1 VRLIMPARCAPFV
14 LLSSLLTIATG
25 AATPAPPPPAEG
37 VASVIAVRAAVE
49 PRLDG
54 RLDEPAWRDAT
65 PLTTFTQR
73 EPAEGAPASD
83 STAVRVL
90 YTDNALWVG
99 VRCAQSAD
107 APFAAKGLK
116 RDFDWEADD
125 NVQLLLDTL
134 DDDRTGI
141 LFITNPNG
149 ARADVQIGAEEQDFN
164 VDWNGIWDVRV
175 ARDDAGW
182 TAEFMIP
189 FSTVRFRAGEFQTWG
204 LNVERSVRARRET
217 VSWRGWSRDHVI
229 AHVDQAGRLEG
240 IRGIHRSGEIE
251 VLPYVRGGVDDAPGA
266 TASRTGDLG
275 VDVNLNLTSGL
286 KLNLTA
292 NTDFAEVEV
301 DQNRI
306 NLTRFP
312 IFFPEKRAFFLE
324 GADRFAFTL
333 DWPVQIF
340 YSRRIGLDPRTG
352 VTIRSGEKIPVLGGA
367 RLYGKAGR
375 WDLGLLSLWTDAR
388 GGVPTTNWS
397 VARARREIGR
407 QSSIGVIGATRAA
420 AGSSN
425 LVGGADAVYATSDFA
440 GGHNFELAGAV
451 AASDVSGQ
459 TERRNL
465 AWRVTADYPNDA
477 VDLFLGAAGVQRG
490 FQADTGWDA
499 RNGNYRVYSSALWL
513 KPRPRWPG
521 VRQLRIKPLGFGWF
535 VTDDTGERETVDM
548 STIPLGV
555 LFTSGDYL
563 WTRLRREFDR
573 VDEAFLVGGLLP
585 VAPGEYW
592 WNSATIAFES
602 YGGRRWSVGEQFDT
616 GDYYAGTRRSF
627 TTDARYSVNRH
638 LNLSAEYAWN
648 RLEMTGARLVA
659 HELGAR
665 IEYAF
670 SPDLHLSLFTQ
681 FNNEDRELFTN
692 LRLAWIPRI
701 GSDVYLVFNQGYD
714 TADSRWASTGSAAQA
729 KVVWRFVI

>member
-1 VRLIMPARCAPFV
+1 MRQITPPLRAPLVMLCWLLPAAACA
-14 LLSSLLTIATG
+14 T
-25 AATPAPPPPAEG
+25 APTSPPPAAAP
-37 VASVIAVRAAVE
+37 ASVIAARAGAA

-54 RLDEPAWRDAT
+54 RLDEPAWRAAT
-65 PLTTFTQR
+65 PLTAFTQR
-73 EPAEGAPASD
+73 EPVEGAPASD
-83 STAVRVL
+83 STSVRIL
-90 YTDNALWVG
+90 YTGEALWVG
-99 VRCAQSAD
+99 VRCDQAAD
-107 APFAAKGLK
+107 APLAAKGLK

-134 DDDRTGI
+134 DDDRTGT
-141 LFITNPNG
+141 LFVTNPNG

-164 VDWNGIWDVRV
+164 VDWNGVWDVRV
-175 ARDDAGW
+175 TRDDAGW

-240 IRGIHRSGEIE
+240 IRGIRRSGEIE
-251 VLPYVRGGVDDAPGA
+251 LLPYVRGGVEDAPGA
-266 TASRTGDLG
+266 AASGTGDVGL
-275 VDVNLNLTSGL
+275 DVNLNLTSGL

-301 DQNRI
+301 DQSRI

-312 IFFPEKRAFFLE
+312 IFFPEKRAFFLA

-388 GGVPTTNWS
+388 GDVPATNWS
-397 VARARREIGR
+397 VARVRREIGR
-407 QSSIGVIGATRAA
+407 RSSVGVIGAARAS

-451 AASDVSGQ
+451 AASDVSGR

-499 RNGNYRVYSSALWL
+499 RNGNYRVYSGALWL

-521 VRQLRIKPLGFGWF
+521 VRQLRIKPLGAGWF
-535 VTDDTGERETVDM
+535 VTDDTGLRETVDM

-563 WTRLRREFDR
+563 WTRLRREYDR
-573 VDEAFLVGGLLP
+573 VDEPFQVGGHLP
-585 VAPGEYW
+585 VAAGEYW
-592 WNSATIAFES
+592 WNSATVAFDS
-602 YGGRRWSVGEQFDT
+602 YGGRRWAISEQFDT

-638 LNLSAEYAWN
+638 LSVSAEYAWN
-648 RLEMTGARLVA
+648 RLEMADARLVA

-665 IEYAF
+665 FEYAF

-681 FNNEDRELFTN
+681 FNNGDRELFTN

-701 GSDVYLVFNQGYD
+701 GSDVYFVFNQGYD
-714 TADSRWASTGSAAQA
+714 TTDSRWASTGSAALA

>member
-1 VRLIMPARCAPFV
+1 MRPTLPTPRAPFV
-14 LLSSLLTIATG
+14 QLCCLLPAVT
-25 AATPAPPPPAEG
+25 AAAAAAPPPPPG
-37 VASVIAVRAAVE
+37 PVGVIAVRAVVE

-54 RLDEPAWRDAT
+54 RLDEPAWREAT
-65 PLTTFTQR
+65 PLTAFTQR
-73 EPAEGAPASD
+73 EPDEGAPASD

-90 YTDNALWVG
+90 YTDKALWIG
-99 VRCAQSAD
+99 VRCAQPA
-107 APFAAKGLK
+107 AVPLAAKGLK

-125 NVQLLLDTL
+125 NVQILLDTL
-134 DDDRTGI
+134 DDDRTGT

-164 VDWNGIWDVRV
+164 VDWNGVWDVRV
-175 ARDDAGW
+175 ARDDGGW

-229 AHVDQAGRLEG
+229 SHVDQAGRLEG
-240 IRGIHRSGEIE
+240 IRGIRRSGEIE
-251 VLPYVRGGVDDAPGA
+251 VLPYIRGGVDDAPGA
-266 TASRTGDLG
+266 DARRNGAVG
-275 VDVNLNLTSGL
+275 VDVNLNVTSGL

-292 NTDFAEVEV
+292 NTDFAEAEV
-301 DQNRI
+301 DQSRI

-352 VTIRSGEKIPVLGGA
+352 VTIGSGEKVPVLGGA
-367 RLYGKAGR
+367 RLYGTAGR
-375 WDLGLLSLWTDAR
+375 WDLGLLSLWTDAH
-388 GGVPTTNWS
+388 GELPVTNWS
-397 VARARREIGR
+397 VARVRRDIGR
-407 QSSIGVIGATRAA
+407 QSSIGLIGAARAA

-425 LVGGADAVYATSDFA
+425 LAGGVDAVYATSAFA
-440 GGHNFELAGAV
+440 GRHNFELAGAL
-451 AASDVSGQ
+451 AASDVSGR

-465 AWRVTADYPNDA
+465 SWRVTADYPNDA

-499 RNGNYRVYSSALWL
+499 RNGNYRVYSGALWL
-513 KPRPRWPG
+513 QPRPHWPG
-521 VRQLRIKPLGFGWF
+521 VRQLRFKPFGCGWF
-535 VTDDTGERETVDM
+535 VTDDTGRRESVDM

-563 WTRLRREFDR
+563 WTRLRRESDR
-573 VDEAFLVGGLLP
+573 VDDPFLIGNHLP
-585 VAPGEYW
+585 VAAGEYW

-602 YGGRRWSVGEQFDT
+602 YGGRRWSVSEQFDS
-616 GDYYAGTRRSF
+616 GDYYAGTRRSL
-627 TTDARYSVNRH
+627 TTDGRYSVNRH
-638 LNLSAEYAWN
+638 LSVSGEYAWN
-648 RLEMTGARLVA
+648 RLAMAGAQLVT
-659 HELGAR
+659 HEVGAR

-681 FNNEDRELFTN
+681 FNNGDRELFTN

-701 GSDVYLVFNQGYD
+701 GSDVYFVFNQGYD
-714 TADSRWASTGSAAQA
+714 TTDSRWASTGSAALA